1 MKTTFVPISSFGNV
15 ITGKTPKT
23 SNENYYFGCIPFIT
37 PTDIPDFSTKHIFK
51 TDSYISQEGLNSQK
65 NTLLPENSIC
75 VSCIATIGKVIQTVV
90 PSITNQQIN
99 SIIPNKNFDS
109 DYLFYLFRYYL
120 EYLEQIG
127 GGTGSGTPIISKEKF
142 KRLKYPVFLDVNYQ
156 RKIAN
161 ILSAYDKLIEN
172 NNKRIAILEQEAE
185 ELYKEWFVR
194 FRFPEN
200 KARDFKNVQ
209 IRGWTLS
216 NSNCLNIPSN
226 WEFCSFSKIGSFIR
240 GKNIT
245 SDKMIPGNIPV
256 ISAGLEPSGFH
267 NESNVKGPS
276 ITISASGA
284 NAGYMSLHFSD
295 IWAAD
300 CSYYQSVDWL
310 WFAYSALKFL
320 QPVITNMQTGAA
332 QPHVYPKHI
341 DKLFI
346 VIPDKDI
353 LGKYNLLVEPI
364 FKEIKNL
371 QERNTFLSN
380 QRDYLLPRLMS
391 GKLEVN

>member
-1 MKTTFVPISSFGNV
+1 MEYVKLKKLLENKIIFTISPTYKLKNDEIFES
-15 ITGKTPKT
+15 GKTAVISQNKEKVIGYSSLVDNKLINPP
-23 SNENYYFGCIPFIT
+23 YLLFGDHT
-37 PTDIPDFSTKHIFK
+37 EIFK
-51 TDSYISQEGLNSQK
+51 WCKTNFIQGADGLKIIDSKDKKFLFFLYYALKACYYPSGFYERHYSKLVKTKIPVMATEERNK
-65 NTLLPENSIC
+65 LL
-75 VSCIATIGKVIQTVV
+75 K
-90 PSITNQQIN
+90 
-99 SIIPNKNFDS
+99 
-109 DYLFYLFRYYL
+109 
-120 EYLEQIG
+120 
-127 GGTGSGTPIISKEKF
+127 
-142 KRLKYPVFLDVNYQ
+142 
-156 RKIAN
+156 

-172 NNKRIAILEQEAE
+172 NDKRIAILEQEAE

-194 FRFPEN
+194 FRFPGHET
-200 KARDFKNVQ
+200 RELKNVQ

-216 NSNCLNIPSN
+216 GSKSLNIPLN

-245 SDKMIPGNIPV
+245 SDKMILGVIPV

-267 NESNVKGPS
+267 KKANVKGPS

-295 IWAAD
+295 IWVAD
-300 CSYYQSVDWL
+300 CSYYQSTDWL
-310 WFAYSALKFL
+310 WFAYCALKFL
-320 QPVITNMQTGAA
+320 QPVITNMQIGAA

-346 VIPDKDI
+346 VVPDNDI
-353 LGKYNLLVEPI
+353 LRKYNLLVDPI

-371 QERNTFLSN
+371 QEQNTFLSN

-391 GKLEVN
+391 GKLEVK

>member
-1 MKTTFVPISSFGNV
+1 MEYVKLKKLLENKIIFTISPTYKLKNDEIFES
-15 ITGKTPKT
+15 GKTAVISQNKEKVIGYSSLVDNKLINPP
-23 SNENYYFGCIPFIT
+23 YLLFGDHT
-37 PTDIPDFSTKHIFK
+37 EIFK
-51 TDSYISQEGLNSQK
+51 WCKTNFIQGADGLKIIDSKDKKFLFFLYYALKACYYPSGFYERHYSKLVKTKIPVMATEERNK
-65 NTLLPENSIC
+65 LL
-75 VSCIATIGKVIQTVV
+75 K
-90 PSITNQQIN
+90 
-99 SIIPNKNFDS
+99 
-109 DYLFYLFRYYL
+109 
-120 EYLEQIG
+120 
-127 GGTGSGTPIISKEKF
+127 
-142 KRLKYPVFLDVNYQ
+142 
-156 RKIAN
+156 

-172 NNKRIAILEQEAE
+172 NDKRIAILEQEAE

-194 FRFPEN
+194 FRFPGHET
-200 KARDFKNVQ
+200 RELKNVQ

-216 NSNCLNIPSN
+216 GSKSLNIPLN

-245 SDKMIPGNIPV
+245 SDKMILGDIPV

-267 NESNVKGPS
+267 KKANVKGPS

-300 CSYYQSVDWL
+300 CSYYQSTDWL
-310 WFAYSALKFL
+310 WFAYCALKFL
-320 QPVITNMQTGAA
+320 QPVITNMQIGAA

-346 VIPDKDI
+346 VVPDNDI
-353 LGKYNLLVEPI
+353 LRKYNLLVDPI

-371 QERNTFLSN
+371 QEQNTFLSN

-391 GKLEVN
+391 GKLEVK